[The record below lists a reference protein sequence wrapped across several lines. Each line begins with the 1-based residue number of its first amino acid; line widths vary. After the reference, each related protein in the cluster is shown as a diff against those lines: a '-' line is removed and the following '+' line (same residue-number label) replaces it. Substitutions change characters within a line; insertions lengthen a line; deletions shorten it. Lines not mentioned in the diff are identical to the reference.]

1 MENRKMKIIQL
12 SIFLENKPGR
22 LAAVT
27 EVLNMANINI
37 QALSLA
43 DTLDFGVLRLM
54 VDDSAKAVKA
64 LEEKK
69 ISVAET
75 VVSVVQVPDRPGG
88 LHRILKIIEKENI
101 NLEYMYSYMSRK
113 KEDAIMI
120 FQFGDPENAE
130 HLLNE
135 NGINVLKLQELHAL

>member
-1 MENRKMKIIQL
+1 MKIIQL

-27 EVLNMANINI
+27 EVLNAANINI
-37 QALSLA
+37 RALSLA
-43 DTLDFGVLRLM
+43 DTLDFGVLRLV

-64 LEEKK
+64 LKERK
-69 ISVAET
+69 ISVSET
-75 VVSVVQVPDRPGG
+75 VVSAVQVPDRPGG
-88 LHRILKIIEKENI
+88 LHQILEIIEKENI

-113 KEDAIMI
+113 KDDAIMI
-120 FQFGDPENAE
+120 LQFEDLENAE
-130 HLLNE
+130 RLLGT